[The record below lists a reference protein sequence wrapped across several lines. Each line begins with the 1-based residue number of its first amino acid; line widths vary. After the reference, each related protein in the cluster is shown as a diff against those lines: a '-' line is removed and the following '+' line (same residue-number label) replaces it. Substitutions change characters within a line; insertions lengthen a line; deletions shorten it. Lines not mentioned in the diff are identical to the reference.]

1 VATGGKCTSPEIGSN
16 KPKPLP
22 PVATSCRSERK
33 NRRGSTSRFAPG
45 RCDPFAARETASR
58 AHPTLFANTGNDS
71 SRADPAGGSRKLPQV
86 PANPRNGSAGKP
98 CTRRKSPPI
107 PAQAGSAM
115 TGLSR
120 RRSRV
125 RVPSLPSR
133 RLPCKW
139 AYCVVS
145 LGSETTIPGQ
155 QTGSSL
161 ILRHDGKC
169 LQIGG
174 LRCLVHTPSLELRS
188 RPTVTPCRAG
198 RRFKEVAR

>member
-1 VATGGKCTSPEIGSN
+1 MEHLSSRAVATGRNQWQMGQPRNGRS

-22 PVATSCRSERK
+22 LVATGCRSERMV
-33 NRRGSTSRFAPG
+33 RRGSTSRFAPG

-58 AHPTLFANTGNDS
+58 AHPTLFAKTGNDS

-125 RVPSLPSR
+125 RVPSLPPRKVPANRHLLLSIRAQSTRSR
-133 RLPCKW
+133 AAIGQHSDRTTTGERGRKLPCK
-139 AYCVVS
+139 
-145 LGSETTIPGQ
+145 
-155 QTGSSL
+155 
-161 ILRHDGKC
+161 
-169 LQIGG
+169 
-174 LRCLVHTPSLELRS
+174 
-188 RPTVTPCRAG
+188 TPCSVG
-198 RRFKEVAR
+198 WKVTG